1 MSIDSHF
8 ICIRSFQLFL
18 GFILPERKVLHSR
31 RANSNY
37 QPYPSVLIFCSHI
50 PSFPL
55 KLRSRFCIK
64 TIPLPK
70 HSSKSNAQVY
80 LLLYLCTPLP
90 LASAHMSFRS
100 ITRAVEPRPIQR
112 IRNLTSPNH
121 TGALT
126 KRRRVMNIILHQP
139 SRVLRR
145 PLKVRRSMGRLM
157 HLL

>member
-1 MSIDSHF
+1 MSINSHV
-8 ICIRSFQLFL
+8 ICIRSFQLCL
-18 GFILPERKVLHSR
+18 GFTLPERKVLHSR
-31 RANSNY
+31 RANCNSR
-37 QPYPSVLIFCSHI
+37 PYPSVPIFCSHI

-64 TIPLPK
+64 TIPLPR
-70 HSSKSNAQVY
+70 HSSRSDAQVY

-90 LASAHMSFRS
+90 LASAHMSFCS

-112 IRNLTSPNH
+112 ICHLTSPNH

-126 KRRRVMNIILHQP
+126 KRRRVMNILLHQP

-145 PLKVRRSMGRLM
+145 PQRCGDQWTG
-157 HLL
+157 